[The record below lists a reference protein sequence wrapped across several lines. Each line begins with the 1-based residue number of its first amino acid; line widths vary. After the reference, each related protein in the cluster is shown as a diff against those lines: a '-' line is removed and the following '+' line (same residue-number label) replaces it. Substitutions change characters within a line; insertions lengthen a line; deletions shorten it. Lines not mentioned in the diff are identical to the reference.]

1 MKEMKTTTR
10 RILEK
15 KYLLAR
21 GTTKVDNLS
30 DVELMFGVVADDA
43 DAMRDVA
50 ELYRGFIL
58 GDNPVN
64 PIITVI
70 NRYEIY

>member
-1 MKEMKTTTR
+1 MKTTTR
-10 RILEK
+10 KILES

-21 GTTKVDNLS
+21 GTTQVDHLS
-30 DVELMFGVVADDA
+30 DVELMLGIVADDQ

-70 NRYEIY
+70 NRYETT

>member
-10 RILEK
+10 KLLEK

-21 GTTKVDNLS
+21 GTTKVDHLS
-30 DVELMFGVVADDA
+30 NVELMFGIVADEP

-58 GDNPVN
+58 GDNPIN